1 MKPDLFRAVRSWAKR
16 EDGAITIEFVI
27 IFPLFLAFLFLIVF
41 VSFLIATASDVQQ
54 LAHELARQ
62 SIGRL
67 SRATP
72 PADVCKSLA
81 DDEILMG
88 VLIGQSV
95 LLDPADL
102 TVLPCPGAPDA
113 NGFVTV
119 QVTYNFAGSFVQ
131 SLGQTFGVDLGII
144 TRISAI
150 KL

>member
-1 MKPDLFRAVRSWAKR
+1 MKQGIVRTAIAWAKR

-27 IFPLFLAFLFLIVF
+27 IFPLILAFLFLIVF

-54 LAHELARQ
+54 LTHELARQ
-62 SIGRL
+62 TVGQM

-72 PADVCKSLA
+72 PADVCQALA
-81 DDEILMG
+81 NDAVLMD
-88 VLIGQSV
+88 VLIRQSV

-102 TVLPCPGAPDA
+102 TVLPCPDAPDA
-113 NGFVTV
+113 NGFITV
-119 QVTYNFAGSFVQ
+119 QVTYNFAGSFIQ

-144 TRISAI
+144 TRISTV